1 MKSSS
6 IQNSIFIKIEF
17 QIVVFFYIVCAQYYF
32 TESFGHFG
40 RVMSIGSNFVN
51 YELSKDSKVGI
62 RCFSNQT
69 EQIGSV
75 MTPKIAASGWLFF
88 KF

>member
-1 MKSSS
+1 MKLGT
-6 IQNSIFIKIEF
+6 IQNSIFIKLSLKR
-17 QIVVFFYIVCAQYYF
+17 VVFSYIVCEQYYF
-32 TESFGHFG
+32 AVNFGLFG

>member
-1 MKSSS
+1 M
-6 IQNSIFIKIEF
+6 
-17 QIVVFFYIVCAQYYF
+17 VFSYIVCEQYYF
-32 TESFGHFG
+32 AVNFGHFG

-75 MTPKIAASGWLFF
+75 MTPKIAASG
-88 KF
+88 